1 MTRRRTSEPGDKLL
15 HPAAGTASDRDPGD
29 VEPRQQ
35 REVRHE
41 GTRED
46 PEQEWREYIDSL
58 KRDGLVDSDIL
69 FRAQVILGRNGEV
82 AAMHTIHGFIPE
94 QHTEDPVRKSLL
106 RYRNAAA
113 DLRDNIDRQF
123 PRERPAHDLRPEMAY
138 TLAAQLLK
146 QNAAEDITLGIA
158 RRLWQGQQPPNP
170 HLQRA
175 TAGGPRPLTQAVYEE
190 RAGSLDKHILP
201 LTEKRH
207 NNHIDSPWKHE
218 RPSLE
223 KEVKEIREVVMTLLQ
238 EGLPFSNVR
247 NPNGKLKMS
256 PTFAR
261 RDFLTMIRAIAGTET
276 GSSLLLHGARPT
288 DVDRFARMVDP
299 SLISVDGMYFS
310 EGSDPR
316 QRAIRKQDIRG
327 IEPLLGKLRAMDASQ
342 VQWQAKLRADE
353 ETAATRQQQEV
364 VRSFAANMRTL
375 AEASVEEDH
384 VRRSMVDTGWRGA
397 VLKLLSAFGMYP
409 RMSAARDAKKE
420 ALRALNAPEYK
431 DLRGDAA
438 TLEDRAHDLLLLA
451 DSRLLTSLPASAG
464 EASADATTAP
474 RPHSAAPRPRQEQ

>member
-58 KRDGLVDSDIL
+58 KRDGLVDNDIL
-69 FRAQVILGRNGEV
+69 FRAQVIVGRKGEI
-82 AAMHTIHGFIPE
+82 AAMDTIHSFFPVR
-94 QHTEDPVRKSLL
+94 HTKDPVRKSLL
-106 RYRNAAA
+106 QYRNAAA

-123 PRERPAHDLRPEMAY
+123 PQKRPAYDLRPEMAH
-138 TLAAQLLK
+138 TLATQLLK
-146 QNAAEDITLGIA
+146 QNAAEDITITIA
-158 RRLWQGQQPPNP
+158 RRLWQGPPP
-170 HLQRA
+170 DLHLERFA
-175 TAGGPRPLTQAVYEE
+175 TSEPKPLSQEEYE
-190 RAGSLDKHILP
+190 RRMRSLDKNLLP